1 MGTSATS
8 EMRSVVLLALAP
20 LAMGFAP
27 AFAPGSV
34 RPQAAVAKAP
44 ALSPL
49 RTQRSAVV
57 GLQMGKGI
65 EFPAVDATDMRIGL
79 VTTRWNTE
87 VVSKLKSG
95 ARQTLL
101 DAGIAEDDIV
111 EFEVPGAWELPLAS
125 RYMAMTQKV
134 YAIIPMGVLIKGDT
148 DHYDMIKD
156 AATAGLMDLQ
166 LTTGVP
172 VLCGIL
178 GCHTMEQAE
187 ERATGDFNHGVRW
200 ARLRARN
207 QWVSGLSQRKT
218 WRNLQASK
226 TARSRERDSSEKISA
241 VLSGRSPGRGD
252 R

>member
-1 MGTSATS
+1 
-8 EMRSVVLLALAP
+8 MRSVVLLALAP

-49 RTQRSAVV
+49 RTQRSAV
-57 GLQMGKGI
+57 GALQMGKGI

-134 YAIIPMGVLIKGDT
+134 DAIIPMGVLIKGDT

-166 LTTGVP
+166 LTTGIP

-178 GCHTMEQAE
+178 GCHTMAQAE
-187 ERATGDFNHGVRW
+187 ERATGDFNHGVWW
-200 ARLRARN
+200 A
-207 QWVSGLSQRKT
+207 KT
-218 WRNLQASK
+218 AVEMATLRNLQMGKAK
-226 TARSRERDSSEKISA
+226 KGKGVGFNLTDEDFAA
-241 VLSGRSPGRGD
+241 ASPGKKEEGSKVGGFF
-252 R
+252 